1 MKKIIVLFLAGILLS
16 VNLYAG
22 KDINYK
28 EGDVIFIIS
37 KSKQSPLIQYA
48 TRSPWSHCGIV
59 VYKKGEPY
67 VLEASNVVKLTRLNE
82 FCRKGRL
89 GAIVQM
95 RYTDKPIK
103 ISYSKYLGKPYDLQF
118 SMKNNRYY
126 CSELVWL
133 IYKEQLGVELCNP
146 KPLSEYR
153 TFGLDRVLKKRGIS
167 KKSLFVAPIDLL
179 LSNKLYGV

>member
-1 MKKIIVLFLAGILLS
+1 MKKALAILLLS
-16 VNLYAG
+16 ILCIPVFADG
-22 KDINYK
+22 STSYK

-48 TRSPWSHCGIV
+48 TRSLWSHCGIV

-67 VLEASNVVKLTRLNE
+67 VLEASNVVKLTPLDE
-82 FCRKGRL
+82 FNNKGRL

-95 RYTDKPIK
+95 RNTEKPVK

-118 SMKNNRYY
+118 SLKNNRFY

-133 IYKEQLGVELCNP
+133 IYKEQFGVELCKP
-146 KPLSEYR
+146 KPLSKYR
-153 TFGLDRVLKKRGIS
+153 TFGLGKVMKKRGIS
-167 KKSLFVAPIDLL
+167 KKSLFVAPVDLI
-179 LSNKLYGV
+179 LSDKLYGV